1 MGNLGRHPD
10 DEARHDGCFQRRD
23 DRRQL
28 GLRRDSGRQRIAHS
42 AVHFGSRAGKQRS
55 SAGTGV
61 ARAPGELLRRCLYPR
76 GLGGLVGEAI
86 RGESEHAHQL

>member
-1 MGNLGRHPD
+1 MKTGRGED
-10 DEARHDGCFQRRD
+10 VFDGEN
-23 DRRQL
+23 DRRRL
-28 GLRRDSGRQRIAHS
+28 DLRRDPRRQRVAYS
-42 AVHFGSRAGKQRS
+42 TVHFGSRVGKQRV
-55 SAGTGV
+55 AGRTGV